1 MLDRKLENIY
11 TLIFSIAMIVIYIYI
26 YSELLFNDIQ
36 QNMLRKNQQE
46 QKIDTFLMEQ
56 RSNLSTDKLYYFS
69 MLYSVY
75 SILDYFRT
83 NPDKMK
89 ENEIQLQVI
98 SDYEYKTIEVLLK
111 YSNFNRHM
119 KNSKNKIAKKKVCGC
134 TWYISTA
141 IGKQLFPKGF

>member
-11 TLIFSIAMIVIYIYI
+11 TLVFSIAMIVIYIYI

-119 KNSKNKIAKKKVCGC
+119 KNSKKKIVCGC